1 MVLHVHSN
9 GTTVRAILFDY
20 KKKAFGLIDHRIL
33 VEKLCRLNLPSS
45 RINWIR
51 DFLSNRSQ
59 RIKLSEGCCSEWG
72 SVPSGVPQGTKL
84 GPWLFLVLI
93 NVVDN
98 LANVWKYVDDT
109 TASEIIAKGN
119 QSCAQEI
126 ADRVVEQ
133 STPNRVKLN
142 SDKCKELRISFV
154 KDEPESAP
162 IVVDGNE
169 LEGVTSAKLLGLTI
183 SSNLTWNDHI
193 SDITKRTSKRLYFS
207 VQLKRS
213 RVPW

>member
-1 MVLHVHSN
+1 M
-9 GTTVRAILFDY
+9 
-20 KKKAFGLIDHRIL
+20 
-33 VEKLCRLNLPSS
+33 
-45 RINWIR
+45 
-51 DFLSNRSQ
+51 
-59 RIKLSEGCCSEWG
+59 
-72 SVPSGVPQGTKL
+72 PSGVPQGTKL

-133 STPNRVKLN
+133 SAPNRVKLN
-142 SDKCKELRISFV
+142 SDKCKELRISFA

-193 SDITKRTSKRLYFS
+193 SDNQENVKASVFFS
-207 VQLKRS
+207 AVKEIKS
-213 RVPW
+213 S